1 MDISGQSGA
10 GMLDLFA
17 SRPQVR
23 EWLVTWVGVNR
34 PRTFSSVQAFDGYV
48 REARRLGALVTF
60 TTPFSC
66 QAEIPA

>member
-1 MDISGQSGA
+1 MTRS
-10 GMLDLFA
+10 DLFA
-17 SRPQVR
+17 TPAR
-23 EWLVTWVGVNR
+23 EWRVDWVGVNL

-60 TTPFSC
+60 STPFSC

>member
-1 MDISGQSGA
+1 MNRP
-10 GMLDLFA
+10 DLFA
-17 SRPQVR
+17 TPAR
-23 EWLVTWVGVNR
+23 EWRVDWVGVNL

-66 QAEIPA
+66 LAEVQA